1 HSVPLS
7 AEWGQGK
14 DIYLQIAVQ
23 DTGRGLSEEEMSLLF
38 QRFSQASPKTYKQY
52 GGSGLGLFI
61 SRELCELQGGQIGVS
76 SSGLGQGT
84 TFAFYVRARR
94 CLQEADSTP
103 ESPVALQHVW
113 NTPVTGSTAMP
124 QPHDFSGVKNIRPSV
139 PIRTRSSTNTRSP
152 PKPATS
158 DRPLHVLVVED
169 NLINQ
174 RVMAQQLRKQGCV
187 VHIANHGLEALT
199 FLATSAFS
207 SANPSTPLD
216 VVLMDQEMP
225 VMDGITCVREVRAR
239 EETQEFNGH
248 VPVIAVTANARSEQI
263 TVMMQAGM
271 DSVVTKPFRIPD
283 LVPQMRKLVES
294 TNPSQATD
302 GDGDDTEERPPM
314 SPEPQ
319 DSGNATVVPER
330 PTVTTKISSTWEMI
344 KGDQASDDI
353 W

>member
-1 HSVPLS
+1 
-7 AEWGQGK
+7 
-14 DIYLQIAVQ
+14 
-23 DTGRGLSEEEMSLLF
+23 
-38 QRFSQASPKTYKQY
+38 
-52 GGSGLGLFI
+52 
-61 SRELCELQGGQIGVS
+61 LCELQGGQIGVS